1 MKKFAVEIKWS
12 AILTIAELLWML
24 LEKKLDWHDA
34 LIAKQPIY
42 TMLFSIVAIILFV
55 LAIKDK
61 KKNYYES
68 KIDWKQGFLSG
79 SIVALI
85 VAILSPLNQYISM
98 EIISP
103 NYFQNAINNAVLNNN
118 MSLENAKDFF
128 NLKSYIFQTAFGGL
142 STGIVTSAIIAY
154 FIKTK

>member
-1 MKKFAVEIKWS
+1 M
-12 AILTIAELLWML
+12 
-24 LEKKLDWHDA
+24 
-34 LIAKQPIY
+34 
-42 TMLFSIVAIILFV
+42 

-61 KKNYYES
+61 KKNYYEC